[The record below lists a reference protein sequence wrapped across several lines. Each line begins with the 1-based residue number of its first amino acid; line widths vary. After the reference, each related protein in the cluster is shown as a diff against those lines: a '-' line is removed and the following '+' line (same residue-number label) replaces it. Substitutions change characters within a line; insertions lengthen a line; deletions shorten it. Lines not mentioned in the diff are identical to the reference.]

1 MIVIALTQDDP
12 ESGELTVNQ
21 GILKMGMVGG
31 GEGAFIGY
39 IHRLAARLDG
49 QIELVCGAFS
59 RDAENCRK
67 TGVSLGLDPTRCYD
81 DYNAMMSAEAAL
93 PAEQRM
99 DFVVIVTPNHVH
111 FPVAKAALEAG
122 FHVLSDKPAT
132 LNLQEAQDLAQ
143 IVYASGLSYGLTHT
157 YLGYPLVS
165 AARAIIAGGG
175 IGKVRKVFAEYIQGW
190 LAGEV
195 ENKQADWRTDPTR
208 SGASGC
214 MGDIGTHAHNL
225 VEYVTNK
232 KMTHVA
238 ADLTIFV
245 KGRRLDD
252 DGSALFR
259 MEDGVK
265 GTLSASQVCVGK
277 ENSLSFRIYGETGG
291 LEWRQ
296 EEPNTLI
303 RTYLDRPTE
312 IIRSAQGYLPEHV
325 QAQYRTP
332 AGHPEGYIE
341 AFANIYLEFADA
353 LRTEGGVKAGMDA
366 ALRGMAFVEALVDSS
381 ANDSAW
387 TEIKT

>member
-1 MIVIALTQDDP
+1 
-12 ESGELTVNQ
+12 
-21 GILKMGMVGG
+21 MGMVGG

-49 QIELVCGAFS
+49 QIDLVCGAFS
-59 RDAENCRK
+59 RDADNCRK
-67 TGVSLGLDPTRCYD
+67 TGQSLGLAPSRCYD
-81 DYNAMMSAEAAL
+81 DYATMMTAEAAL
-93 PAEQRM
+93 PAEARM
-99 DFVVIVTPNHVH
+99 DFLVIVTPNHVH

-132 LNLQEAQDLAQ
+132 LNLAEAQALGD
-143 IVYASGLSYGLTHT
+143 IVSKSGLSYGLTHT

-165 AARAIIAGGG
+165 AARDIIARGG

-195 ENKQADWRTDPTR
+195 ENKQADWRTDPAR

-225 VEYVTNK
+225 VEFVTGK
-232 KMTHVA
+232 VMTHVA
-238 ADLTIFV
+238 ADLSIFV
-245 KGRRLDD
+245 EGRRLDD

-259 MEDGVK
+259 MEDGIK
-265 GTLSASQVCVGK
+265 GTLSASQVCVGR

-291 LEWRQ
+291 LEWYQ

-303 RTYLDRPTE
+303 RTYLDKPTE
-312 IIRSAQGYLPEHV
+312 IIRSANGYLPDNI

-341 AFANIYLEFADA
+341 AFANVYLEFAAA
-353 LRTEGGVKAGMDA
+353 LRADGGVRAGMDA

-381 ANDSAW
+381 NNNSAW
-387 TEIKT
+387 TEIKL

>member
-1 MIVIALTQDDP
+1 MTQ
-12 ESGELTVNQ
+12 NM
-21 GILKMGMVGG
+21 LKMGMVGG
-31 GEGAFIGY
+31 GSGAFIGY

-59 RDAENCRK
+59 RDADNCRQ
-67 TGVSLGLDPTRCYD
+67 TGASLGLDPSRCYA
-81 DYNAMMSAEAAL
+81 DYNTMMSAEAAL

-132 LNLQEAQDLAQ
+132 LNLQEAKDLAQ
-143 IVYASGLSYGLTHT
+143 IVEKSGLSYGLTHT

-165 AARAIIAGGG
+165 AARQIIADGG

-190 LAGEV
+190 LAEPID
-195 ENKQADWRTDPTR
+195 NKQADWRTDPAR

-225 VEYVTNK
+225 VEYVTGK
-232 KMTHVA
+232 TMTHVA

-245 KGRRLDD
+245 DGRRLDD

-277 ENSLSFRIYGETGG
+277 ENSLSFRIYGEKGG
-291 LEWRQ
+291 LEWYQ

-303 RTYLDRPTE
+303 RTYLDKPTE
-312 IIRSAQGYLPEHV
+312 IIRSANGYLPDSV

-341 AFANIYLEFADA
+341 AFANIYLEFAEA
-353 LRTEGGVKAGMDA
+353 VRTEGGVKAGMES

-381 ANDSAW
+381 NNNSAW
-387 TEIKT
+387 TEIKL